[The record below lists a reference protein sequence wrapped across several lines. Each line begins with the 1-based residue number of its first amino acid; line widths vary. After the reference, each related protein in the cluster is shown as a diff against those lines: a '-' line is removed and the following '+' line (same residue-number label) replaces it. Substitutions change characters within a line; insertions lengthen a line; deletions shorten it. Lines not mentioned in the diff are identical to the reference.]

1 MQIRNKLIN
10 HIMINGKKKTSE
22 KILLKS
28 FKEIQK
34 NSKKQSEDLIKL
46 AIIHSTPIF
55 KLHRIINK
63 NRKKKKNKKNQTFII
78 KLQKIK
84 NKNKKKKKVKEI
96 PAFITKTISRT
107 SLAIKFILS
116 SIKNKKS
123 NNLYI
128 KLKQE
133 ILTAAQ
139 SKGPSIELKN
149 NLQKQILLK
158 KRFFT
163 YYRWK

>member
-63 NRKKKKNKKNQTFII
+63 NR
-78 KLQKIK
+78 
-84 NKNKKKKKVKEI
+84 KKKKVKEI